1 MVKEEIFVQLES
13 RTYSHKKNK
22 SEREKLDN
30 GGSFHCESILVG
42 FFSPLVTLCIGKKNL
57 TDPSPHSN

>member
-22 SEREKLDN
+22 SEREREKLDN

-42 FFSPLVTLCIGKKNL
+42 FSAPW
-57 TDPSPHSN
+57 